1 MAEAGDLA
9 AKGYVENEFFLSGT
23 LLRAGYA
30 WGGVSTQ
37 KVGIDAP
44 LGLRAWDSAR
54 YGGLTHPGDAYSYDI
69 FSQAA

>member
-30 WGGVSTQ
+30 WVGVSTQ
-37 KVGIDAP
+37 KVGID
-44 LGLRAWDSAR
+44 G
-54 YGGLTHPGDAYSYDI
+54 H
-69 FSQAA
+69 